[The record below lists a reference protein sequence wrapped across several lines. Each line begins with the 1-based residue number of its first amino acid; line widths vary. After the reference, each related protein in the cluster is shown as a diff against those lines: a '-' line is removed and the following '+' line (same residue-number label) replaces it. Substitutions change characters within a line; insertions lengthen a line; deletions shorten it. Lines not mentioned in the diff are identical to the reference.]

1 MNGLNARVQGW
12 LVWLLPF
19 VVLALVI
26 AWEADWGRKWRHVPA
41 VDAVVVPQ
49 PVVVAVLPEYQPVA
63 TMATQRD
70 MVDRALFNPTRRP
83 APVARR
89 RGRARSACRRASSCS
104 RAR

>member
-1 MNGLNARVQGW
+1 MNRLNARVQSW

-41 VDAVVVPQ
+41 TDTVVGAAT
-49 PVVVAVLPEYQPVA
+49 VVIAVLPEYQPTPRWRRSTTSWTA
-63 TMATQRD
+63 RCSPR
-70 MVDRALFNPTRRP
+70 RAG
-83 APVARR
+83 RR
-89 RGRARSACRRASSCS
+89 RSLRQRPRKSAFSLASSCS